1 MTYISIV
8 DTTPDNKI
16 AKFQEYET
24 KQEADDHILRVKDS
38 FPNAFVVDKPEPYV
52 FDYMIVDVVAKTITF
67 DKARYDSD
75 QTVIAS
81 TKYQRDRKPLYG
93 TWEEQ
98 LDMMYHGTWKNHV
111 AKVKADIPKGN
122 S

>member
-1 MTYISIV
+1 MMMDINQCIDQLGLNTNTYRLDKS
-8 DTTPDNKI
+8 DPPHKI
-16 AKFQEYET
+16 IEWTGSDPQPTQSELENAWTEI
-24 KQEADDHILRVKDS
+24 EANS
-38 FPNAFVVDKPEPYV
+38 
-52 FDYMIVDVVAKTITF
+52 
-67 DKARYDSD
+67 KA
-75 QTVIAS
+75 

-98 LDMMYHGTWKNHV
+98 LDMMYHGTWKDHV

>member
-1 MTYISIV
+1 MKLEIIDVLQKYYQGLEYRMKGNPANEAEFKANFIV
-8 DTTPDNKI
+8 DKTNGVETPTW
-16 AKFQEYET
+16 AKVQSYLTE
-24 KQEADDHILRVKDS
+24 
-38 FPNAFVVDKPEPYV
+38 
-52 FDYMIVDVVAKTITF
+52 MKT
-67 DKARYDSD
+67 AY
-75 QTVIAS
+75 AS
-81 TKYQRDRKPLYG
+81 NKYQRDRKPLYG